1 MPYFNRSNLNSSAH
15 ETDRETNQMWQVF
28 ANERQTFAAPKIHSL
43 NPADKDYSCDHCK
56 YKTDFKAY
64 LDHHKKRIHMSQPG
78 LWMCMTGTCRG
89 NHKSPSVEKA
99 LTDTSRGWMSWVQ
112 EELWGKT
119 KHEKA
124 CKKCPQGTKRHI
136 WELKWLKCGRKF
148 EYWPIDLEVWR
159 SISWWNQSNKIL
171 NCGRLRGLIVNL
183 GVKTCLNVC
192 ALVNTGA

>member
-15 ETDRETNQMWQVF
+15 ENCPRSTDNQMWQVF

-89 NHKSPSVEKA
+89 KPSSFINHHQLK
-99 LTDTSRGWMSWVQ
+99 
-112 EELWGKT
+112 
-119 KHEKA
+119 KHQQIECPE
-124 CKKCPQGTKRHI
+124 CKKSFGAKRNMRRHVKHVHKGQI
-136 WELKWLKCGRKF
+136 QELKWVKCGRKF
-148 EYWPIDLEVWR
+148 KYWPIAANNVEIWL
-159 SISWWNQSNKIL
+159 SILCKKQSN
-171 NCGRLRGLIVNL
+171 
-183 GVKTCLNVC
+183 
-192 ALVNTGA
+192 